1 MNKIL
6 DLRKEEKVL
15 LNIILPDGSSVEIY
29 TPSKYIS
36 DLFPIIGEK
45 IKKITKPSG
54 DDIEGYMEAID
65 FLYEAT
71 ALIISR
77 NKNEITYKAADI
89 KKLMS
94 DKQMLLFLT
103 NYSTAIKEILNSKN

>member
-6 DLRKEEKVL
+6 DLRKEERVL
-15 LNIILPDGSSVEIY
+15 LNIILPNGDRIDIF
-29 TPSKYIS
+29 TPSKYIG
-36 DLFPIIGEK
+36 DLFPLIGTK
-45 IKKITKPSG
+45 IKEITKPSN
-54 DDIEGYMEAID
+54 DDIEGYLDAIN

-77 NKNEITYKAADI
+77 NKNEITYSSDDI

-103 NYSTAIKEILNSKN
+103 NYSNAIKELLNSKN